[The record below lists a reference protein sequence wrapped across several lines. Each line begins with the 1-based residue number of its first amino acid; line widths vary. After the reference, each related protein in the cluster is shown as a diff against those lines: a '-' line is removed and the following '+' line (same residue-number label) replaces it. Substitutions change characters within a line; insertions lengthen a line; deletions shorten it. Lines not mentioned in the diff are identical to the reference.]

1 MNLRDGLLV
10 LLANSIVSLAA
21 VGLYHLYGQDR
32 PIKLGVVD
40 LASVYRDKE
49 AQFSKA
55 VGDEHATDTDR
66 DRAVAAARDF
76 AKTLPND
83 LASLSQ
89 ACGCVVLLGNAVA
102 SSTAQV
108 KDLTPLL
115 RAKVGI

>member
-1 MNLRDGLLV
+1 MNARDWLLA
-10 LLANSIVSLAA
+10 LLANSVLSLAA
-21 VGLYHLYGQDR
+21 VGAYHVYSQDR
-32 PIKLGVVD
+32 QIKLGVVD

-55 VGDEHATDTDR
+55 VGDEHATDADR
-66 DRAVAAARDF
+66 DRAVAAALDF

-89 ACGCVVLLGNAVA
+89 VCGCVVLLGNAVA
-102 SSTAQV
+102 SRTAQV
-108 KDLTPLL
+108 QDLTPLL